1 MLKELTWEYV
11 ITNPALTTQQIG
23 QRRVIQELFTTYL
36 NAAASPSEQT
46 IFPAIYQDYLREVG
60 GDHKQRARIVADLI
74 SGFTGEQALRLYR
87 RFTGID
93 LGNVL
98 DPLAT

>member
-23 QRRVIQELFTTYL
+23 QRRVIQGLFTTYMD
-36 NAAASPSEQT
+36 AASSSRQQT
-46 IFPAIYQDYLREVG
+46 IFPAIYQDYLRDV
-60 GDHKQRARIVADLI
+60 DDDRHQQARIVADFI
-74 SGFTGEQALRLYR
+74 SSLTEEQALRLHR
-87 RFTGID
+87 RFTGVD
-93 LGNVL
+93 PGDVL